1 MSNRLL
7 IFNRRYCPSG
17 VRTNRALVYVRGAE
31 LEFNVKIYYQISNG
45 RRIKPS
51 INIPRVK
58 VVNLWENDGWFA
70 GKFRFISFVKNLS
83 RFKKEVKVGGWV
95 YQYGMMDYLSLNIY
109 VVFIAILLLVC
120 IYAKL

>member
-1 MSNRLL
+1 MNQSCVSLYKR
-7 IFNRRYCPSG
+7 
-17 VRTNRALVYVRGAE
+17 RGAE
-31 LEFNVKIYYQISNG
+31 LELNLKIYYQISNG

>member
-1 MSNRLL
+1 MNQSCVSLCKR
-7 IFNRRYCPSG
+7 
-17 VRTNRALVYVRGAE
+17 RGAE
-31 LEFNVKIYYQISNG
+31 LELNLKIYYQISNG

-58 VVNLWENDGWFA
+58 VVNLWENDGWFT

-95 YQYGMMDYLSLNIY
+95 YQYGMMDYLSLNIC

>member
-1 MSNRLL
+1 M
-7 IFNRRYCPSG
+7 
-17 VRTNRALVYVRGAE
+17 
-31 LEFNVKIYYQISNG
+31 KIYYQISNG

-83 RFKKEVKVGGWV
+83 RFKKEVKVISVWNDGLSV
-95 YQYGMMDYLSLNIY
+95 FEYLCSIY
-109 VVFIAILLLVC
+109 CYFIISMHLCKIV
-120 IYAKL
+120 IYFIY